1 MWERPQGRIP
11 PAREAEA
18 VGEAAAQD
26 LTVFTEL
33 DETRAHVPAAGIRR
47 AVPRFVSS

>member
-1 MWERPQGRIP
+1 MPQGRIP

-26 LTVFTEL
+26 LTVFSKM
-33 DETRAHVPAAGIRR
+33 DETRAQP
-47 AVPRFVSS
+47 PRTGDA